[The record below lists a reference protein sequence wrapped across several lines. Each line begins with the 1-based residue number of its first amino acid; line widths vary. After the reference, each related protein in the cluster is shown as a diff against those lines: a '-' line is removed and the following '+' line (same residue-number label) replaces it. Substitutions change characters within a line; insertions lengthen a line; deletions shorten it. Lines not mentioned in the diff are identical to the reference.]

1 MAKAKRKTLPTNFTE
16 ILETGSFE
24 EQKAVFD
31 SCALDAYERGYSH
44 ERCTMAK
51 AKRKTLPTN
60 FTEILETG
68 SFEEQK
74 AVFDSCALDA
84 YERGYSHDTA
94 LHQYAIKEELAR
106 YLVSQGLNINTQ
118 NAYGRFDSCALDAY
132 ERGYSHDTA
141 LHQYAIK
148 EELARYLVS
157 QGLNINTQ
165 NAYGRT
171 PLYTHSTVGAP
182 LVAVLLELGADVN
195 LANNDGCT
203 PLFTA
208 LANARVDTVKLLLEH
223 GADIKHKNQAKQ
235 SALEYGLSLTSNASI
250 PDMLQCS
257 KLMLD
262 AGLKVTKNMQKSVK
276 AIGDNFERYREG
288 LSLTSNAS
296 IPDMLQCSKLMLD
309 AGLKVTKNM
318 QKSVKAIGDNFERYR
333 EAFNKD
339 LLATTDAALTELYKL
354 FDVEPA
360 AKHITHDGTQSI
372 TITGNTPQEQFNNL
386 WDLLVPPQG
395 PAKTVQGEVIR
406 IAGRVRSEFYRNG
419 GANWDR
425 EYRSMLNTL
434 IKHLGTHNAL
444 SDDDLARAKD
454 IAHSINGK
462 ADFDETILVE
472 LSLLALTW
480 VSHNL
485 DTHNALSDDDLAR
498 AKDIA
503 HSINGKADFD
513 ETILVELSLL
523 ALTWVSHN
531 LDPIALKTPAYKR

>member
-24 EQKAVFD
+24 QQKAV
-31 SCALDAYERGYSH
+31 
-44 ERCTMAK
+44 
-51 AKRKTLPTN
+51 
-60 FTEILETG
+60 
-68 SFEEQK
+68 
-74 AVFDSCALDA
+74 
-84 YERGYSHDTA
+84 
-94 LHQYAIKEELAR
+94 
-106 YLVSQGLNINTQ
+106 
-118 NAYGRFDSCALDAY
+118 FDSCALDAY

-208 LANARVDTVKLLLEH
+208 LANARIDTVKLLLEH

-235 SALEYGLSLTSNASI
+235 NALEY
-250 PDMLQCS
+250 
-257 KLMLD
+257 
-262 AGLKVTKNMQKSVK
+262 
-276 AIGDNFERYREG
+276 G

-360 AKHITHDGTQSI
+360 DKHITHDGTESI

-395 PAKTVQGEVIR
+395 HAKTVQGEVIR

-419 GANWDR
+419 GTNWDR

-434 IKHLGTHNAL
+434 IKHLGSHNAL

-462 ADFDETILVE
+462 ADFDEDILDE
-472 LSLLALTW
+472 LALLALTW
-480 VSHNL
+480 VKHNL
-485 DTHNALSDDDLAR
+485 EPVT
-498 AKDIA
+498 
-503 HSINGKADFD
+503 
-513 ETILVELSLL
+513 
-523 ALTWVSHN
+523 LT
-531 LDPIALKTPAYKR
+531 TPAYKR

>member
-16 ILETGSFE
+16 ILEKGSFE
-24 EQKAVFD
+24 EQ
-31 SCALDAYERGYSH
+31 R
-44 ERCTMAK
+44 
-51 AKRKTLPTN
+51 
-60 FTEILETG
+60 
-68 SFEEQK
+68 

-106 YLVSQGLNINTQ
+106 YLVAEGLNINTP
-118 NAYGRFDSCALDAY
+118 
-132 ERGYSHDTA
+132 
-141 LHQYAIK
+141 
-148 EELARYLVS
+148 
-157 QGLNINTQ
+157 

-235 SALEYGLSLTSNASI
+235 NALEYGLSLTSNASI
-250 PDMLQCS
+250 PDMLQCA

-262 AGLKVTKNMQKSVK
+262 AGTKVTKS
-276 AIGDNFERYREG
+276 
-288 LSLTSNAS
+288 
-296 IPDMLQCSKLMLD
+296 
-309 AGLKVTKNM
+309 M

-339 LLATTDAALTELYKL
+339 LLATTDAALNELYKL

-360 AKHITHDGTQSI
+360 AKHITHDGTQCI
-372 TITGNTPQEQFNNL
+372 TITGNTSQEQFNNL
-386 WDLLVPPQG
+386 WDALVPPQG
-395 PAKTVQGEVIR
+395 PAKTVQGEAIR

-425 EYRSMLNTL
+425 EYRSMLNAL

-444 SDDDLARAKD
+444 SEDDLARAKE
-454 IAHSINGK
+454 IAHTINGK
-462 ADFDETILVE
+462 GDFDESILDE
-472 LSLLALTW
+472 LALLAVTW
-480 VSHNL
+480 IKHNL
-485 DTHNALSDDDLAR
+485 EPVT
-498 AKDIA
+498 
-503 HSINGKADFD
+503 
-513 ETILVELSLL
+513 
-523 ALTWVSHN
+523 
-531 LDPIALKTPAYKR
+531 LKTPAYKR

>member
-1 MAKAKRKTLPTNFTE
+1 
-16 ILETGSFE
+16 
-24 EQKAVFD
+24 
-31 SCALDAYERGYSH
+31 
-44 ERCTMAK
+44 MAK

-106 YLVSQGLNINTQ
+106 YLV
-118 NAYGRFDSCALDAY
+118 A
-132 ERGYSHDTA
+132 E
-141 LHQYAIK
+141 
-148 EELARYLVS
+148 
-157 QGLNINTQ
+157 GLNINTQ

-208 LANARVDTVKLLLEH
+208 LANARIDTVKLLLEH

-235 SALEYGLSLTSNASI
+235 NALEYGLSLTSNASI

-257 KLMLD
+257 KLMLE
-262 AGLKVTKNMQKSVK
+262 AGLKVTKSMQKSVK
-276 AIGDNFERYREG
+276 AIGDNFEHYRE
-288 LSLTSNAS
+288 
-296 IPDMLQCSKLMLD
+296 
-309 AGLKVTKNM
+309 V
-318 QKSVKAIGDNFERYR
+318 
-333 EAFNKD
+333 FNKD
-339 LLATTDAALTELYKL
+339 LLATTDAALTKLYKL

-360 AKHITHDGTQSI
+360 AKHNTHDGTQSI

-395 PAKTVQGEVIR
+395 SAKTVQGEVIR
-406 IAGRVRSEFYRNG
+406 IADRVRSEFYRNG

-425 EYRSMLNTL
+425 EYRSMLNAL
-434 IKHLGTHNAL
+434 IKHLGSHNAL
-444 SDDDLARAKD
+444 SEDDLAHAKD

-462 ADFDETILVE
+462 ADFDETIL
-472 LSLLALTW
+472 S
-480 VSHNL
+480 
-485 DTHNALSDDDLAR
+485 
-498 AKDIA
+498 
-503 HSINGKADFD
+503 
-513 ETILVELSLL
+513 ELSLL

>member
-31 SCALDAYERGYSH
+31 SC
-44 ERCTMAK
+44 T
-51 AKRKTLPTN
+51 
-60 FTEILETG
+60 
-68 SFEEQK
+68 
-74 AVFDSCALDA
+74 LDA

-94 LHQYAIKEELAR
+94 LHQYAIKEELTR
-106 YLVSQGLNINTQ
+106 YLV
-118 NAYGRFDSCALDAY
+118 A
-132 ERGYSHDTA
+132 
-141 LHQYAIK
+141 K
-148 EELARYLVS
+148 
-157 QGLNINTQ
+157 GLNINTQ

-182 LVAVLLELGADVN
+182 LVAVLLELGADLN

-235 SALEYGLSLTSNASI
+235 NALEYGMLLTTNASI
-250 PDMLQCS
+250 PDMLQCA

-262 AGLKVTKNMQKSVK
+262 AGLKVTKS
-276 AIGDNFERYREG
+276 
-288 LSLTSNAS
+288 
-296 IPDMLQCSKLMLD
+296 
-309 AGLKVTKNM
+309 M

-339 LLATTDAALTELYKL
+339 LLATTDAALNELYKL

-406 IAGRVRSEFYRNG
+406 ISGRVRSEFYRNG

-425 EYRSMLNTL
+425 EYRSMLNSL
-434 IKHLGTHNAL
+434 IKHLGSHNAL
-444 SDDDLARAKD
+444 SDDDIARAKE
-454 IAHSINGK
+454 IAHAVNGK
-462 ADFDETILVE
+462 GDFDENILDE
-472 LSLLALTW
+472 LAILALTW
-480 VSHNL
+480 VKHNL
-485 DTHNALSDDDLAR
+485 
-498 AKDIA
+498 KP
-503 HSINGKADFD
+503 
-513 ETILVELSLL
+513 V
-523 ALTWVSHN
+523 
-531 LDPIALKTPAYKR
+531 PLKTPTYKR

>member
-1 MAKAKRKTLPTNFTE
+1 MAKAKRKTLPSNFTE
-16 ILETGSFE
+16 ILEKGSFE

-31 SCALDAYERGYSH
+31 
-44 ERCTMAK
+44 
-51 AKRKTLPTN
+51 N
-60 FTEILETG
+60 
-68 SFEEQK
+68 
-74 AVFDSCALDA
+74 CALDA

-94 LHQYAIKEELAR
+94 LHQY
-106 YLVSQGLNINTQ
+106 G
-118 NAYGRFDSCALDAY
+118 
-132 ERGYSHDTA
+132 
-141 LHQYAIK
+141 IK

-208 LANARVDTVKLLLEH
+208 LANARVGTVKLLLEH
-223 GADIKHKNQAKQ
+223 GADIKLKNQAKQ
-235 SALEYGLSLTSNASI
+235 NALEYGLSLTSNASI
-250 PDMLQCS
+250 PDMLQCA

-262 AGLKVTKNMQKSVK
+262 AGTKVTKS
-276 AIGDNFERYREG
+276 
-288 LSLTSNAS
+288 
-296 IPDMLQCSKLMLD
+296 
-309 AGLKVTKNM
+309 M

-360 AKHITHDGTQSI
+360 AKRITHDGTQDI

-386 WDLLVPPQG
+386 WDALVPPQG
-395 PAKTVQGEVIR
+395 PAKTVQGEAIR

-425 EYRSMLNTL
+425 EYRSMLNAL

-444 SDDDLARAKD
+444 SEDDLARAKE
-454 IAHSINGK
+454 IAHTINGK
-462 ADFDETILVE
+462 GDFDESILDE
-472 LSLLALTW
+472 LALLAVTW
-480 VSHNL
+480 IKHNL
-485 DTHNALSDDDLAR
+485 EPVT
-498 AKDIA
+498 
-503 HSINGKADFD
+503 
-513 ETILVELSLL
+513 
-523 ALTWVSHN
+523 
-531 LDPIALKTPAYKR
+531 LKTPTYKR

>member
-1 MAKAKRKTLPTNFTE
+1 MAKAKRKTLPANFTE
-16 ILETGSFE
+16 ILE
-24 EQKAVFD
+24 
-31 SCALDAYERGYSH
+31 
-44 ERCTMAK
+44 
-51 AKRKTLPTN
+51 N
-60 FTEILETG
+60 G

-94 LHQYAIKEELAR
+94 LHHYAIKEALAR
-106 YLVSQGLNINTQ
+106 YLVAEGLNIN
-118 NAYGRFDSCALDAY
+118 N
-132 ERGYSHDTA
+132 
-141 LHQYAIK
+141 
-148 EELARYLVS
+148 
-157 QGLNINTQ
+157 Q

-223 GADIKHKNQAKQ
+223 GADIKQKNQAKQ
-235 SALEYGLSLTSNASI
+235 NALEY
-250 PDMLQCS
+250 
-257 KLMLD
+257 
-262 AGLKVTKNMQKSVK
+262 
-276 AIGDNFERYREG
+276 G

-339 LLATTDAALTELYKL
+339 LLATTDAALNELYKL

-360 AKHITHDGTQSI
+360 AKHNTHDGTQSI

-425 EYRSMLNTL
+425 EYRSMLNAL
-434 IKHLGTHNAL
+434 IKHLG
-444 SDDDLARAKD
+444 
-454 IAHSINGK
+454 
-462 ADFDETILVE
+462 
-472 LSLLALTW
+472 
-480 VSHNL
+480 
-485 DTHNALSDDDLAR
+485 THNALSDDDLAR

>member
-1 MAKAKRKTLPTNFTE
+1 MAKAKRKTLPTKFTE
-16 ILETGSFE
+16 ILENGSFE
-24 EQKAVFD
+24 DQKAV
-31 SCALDAYERGYSH
+31 
-44 ERCTMAK
+44 
-51 AKRKTLPTN
+51 
-60 FTEILETG
+60 
-68 SFEEQK
+68 
-74 AVFDSCALDA
+74 
-84 YERGYSHDTA
+84 
-94 LHQYAIKEELAR
+94 
-106 YLVSQGLNINTQ
+106 
-118 NAYGRFDSCALDAY
+118 FDSCALDAY

-208 LANARVDTVKLLLEH
+208 LANARVATVKLLIEH
-223 GADIKHKNQAKQ
+223 GADINHKNQAKQ
-235 SALEYGLSLTSNASI
+235 NALEYGLSLTSNASI
-250 PDMLQCS
+250 RDMLQCA

-262 AGLKVTKNMQKSVK
+262 ASTKVTKRMQKSVK
-276 AIGDNFERYREG
+276 AI
-288 LSLTSNAS
+288 
-296 IPDMLQCSKLMLD
+296 C
-309 AGLKVTKNM
+309 
-318 QKSVKAIGDNFERYR
+318 DNFERYR

-339 LLATTDAALTELYKL
+339 LLASTDAALNELYKL

-360 AKHITHDGTQSI
+360 AKHITNDGTQVI

-386 WDLLVPPQG
+386 WDSLVPPQG
-395 PAKTVQGEVIR
+395 HAKTVQGEVIR

-425 EYRSMLNTL
+425 QYRSMLNAL

-444 SDDDLARAKD
+444 SDDDLARTKD

-462 ADFDETILVE
+462 ADFDETILDE
-472 LSLLALTW
+472 LALLT
-480 VSHNL
+480 
-485 DTHNALSDDDLAR
+485 
-498 AKDIA
+498 
-503 HSINGKADFD
+503 
-513 ETILVELSLL
+513 
-523 ALTWVSHN
+523 LTWVSHN
-531 LDPIALKTPAYKR
+531 LDPIALKTPTYKR

>member
-1 MAKAKRKTLPTNFTE
+1 
-16 ILETGSFE
+16 
-24 EQKAVFD
+24 
-31 SCALDAYERGYSH
+31 
-44 ERCTMAK
+44 MAK

-94 LHQYAIKEELAR
+94 LHHYAIKEELTR
-106 YLVSQGLNINTQ
+106 YLV
-118 NAYGRFDSCALDAY
+118 A
-132 ERGYSHDTA
+132 
-141 LHQYAIK
+141 
-148 EELARYLVS
+148 V
-157 QGLNINTQ
+157 GLNINTQ

-208 LANARVDTVKLLLEH
+208 LANARIDTVKLLLEH

-235 SALEYGLSLTSNASI
+235 NALEYGLSLTSNASI

-262 AGLKVTKNMQKSVK
+262 AGT
-276 AIGDNFERYREG
+276 
-288 LSLTSNAS
+288 
-296 IPDMLQCSKLMLD
+296 
-309 AGLKVTKNM
+309 KVTKNM

-339 LLATTDAALTELYKL
+339 LLATTDAALNELYKL

-360 AKHITHDGTQSI
+360 AKHITNDGTQVI

-386 WDLLVPPQG
+386 WDSLVAPQG
-395 PAKTVQGEVIR
+395 HAKTVQGEVIR
-406 IAGRVRSEFYRNG
+406 IAGRVCSEFYRNG
-419 GANWDR
+419 DANWDR
-425 EYRSMLNTL
+425 EYRAMLNAL
-434 IKHLGTHNAL
+434 IRHLGSHNAL
-444 SDDDLARAKD
+444 SDDDLARAKE
-454 IAHSINGK
+454 IAHAINGK
-462 ADFDETILVE
+462 GDFDDCILDE
-472 LSLLALTW
+472 LALLALAW
-480 VSHNL
+480 IKHNL
-485 DTHNALSDDDLAR
+485 EPVT
-498 AKDIA
+498 
-503 HSINGKADFD
+503 
-513 ETILVELSLL
+513 
-523 ALTWVSHN
+523 
-531 LDPIALKTPAYKR
+531 LKTTEYKR

>member
-16 ILETGSFE
+16 ILETGRFE
-24 EQKAVFD
+24 EQKD
-31 SCALDAYERGYSH
+31 
-44 ERCTMAK
+44 
-51 AKRKTLPTN
+51 
-60 FTEILETG
+60 
-68 SFEEQK
+68 
-74 AVFDSCALDA
+74 VFDSCALDA

-94 LHQYAIKEELAR
+94 LHHYAIKEELAR
-106 YLVSQGLNINTQ
+106 YLVSQGL
-118 NAYGRFDSCALDAY
+118 D
-132 ERGYSHDTA
+132 
-141 LHQYAIK
+141 
-148 EELARYLVS
+148 
-157 QGLNINTQ
+157 INTQ

-182 LVAVLLELGADVN
+182 LVAVLLELGSDVN
-195 LANNDGCT
+195 LANNEGCT

-208 LANARVDTVKLLLEH
+208 LANARIDTVKLLLEH

-235 SALEYGLSLTSNASI
+235 NALEYGLSLTSNASI

-262 AGLKVTKNMQKSVK
+262 AGLKVTKNMQK
-276 AIGDNFERYREG
+276 
-288 LSLTSNAS
+288 
-296 IPDMLQCSKLMLD
+296 C
-309 AGLKVTKNM
+309 
-318 QKSVKAIGDNFERYR
+318 VKAIGDNFERYR

-360 AKHITHDGTQSI
+360 AKHNTHEGTQSI

-425 EYRSMLNTL
+425 EYRSMLNAL

-444 SDDDLARAKD
+444 SDDDLARAKE
-454 IAHSINGK
+454 IAHAINGK
-462 ADFDETILVE
+462 GDFYEDILDELA
-472 LSLLALTW
+472 LLALTW
-480 VSHNL
+480 VSLNL
-485 DTHNALSDDDLAR
+485 EP
-498 AKDIA
+498 
-503 HSINGKADFD
+503 F
-513 ETILVELSLL
+513 
-523 ALTWVSHN
+523 
-531 LDPIALKTPAYKR
+531 PLKKPTYTR

>member
-24 EQKAVFD
+24 EQKAV
-31 SCALDAYERGYSH
+31 
-44 ERCTMAK
+44 
-51 AKRKTLPTN
+51 
-60 FTEILETG
+60 
-68 SFEEQK
+68 
-74 AVFDSCALDA
+74 
-84 YERGYSHDTA
+84 
-94 LHQYAIKEELAR
+94 
-106 YLVSQGLNINTQ
+106 
-118 NAYGRFDSCALDAY
+118 FDSCALDAY

-203 PLFTA
+203 ALFTA

-235 SALEYGLSLTSNASI
+235 NALEYGLSLTSNATI

-257 KLMLD
+257 KLMLE
-262 AGLKVTKNMQKSVK
+262 AGTKVTKNMQK
-276 AIGDNFERYREG
+276 
-288 LSLTSNAS
+288 
-296 IPDMLQCSKLMLD
+296 C
-309 AGLKVTKNM
+309 
-318 QKSVKAIGDNFERYR
+318 VKAIGDNFERYR

-339 LLATTDAALTELYKL
+339 LLATTDAALNELYKL
-354 FDVEPA
+354 FDVEA
-360 AKHITHDGTQSI
+360 VAKHITHDGTQSI
-372 TITGNTPQEQFNNL
+372 TITGNTQQEQFNNL
-386 WDLLVPPQG
+386 WDSLVPPQG

-425 EYRSMLNTL
+425 EYRAMLNAL
-434 IKHLGTHNAL
+434 IRHLGSHNAL
-444 SDDDLARAKD
+444 SDDDLARAKE
-454 IAHSINGK
+454 IAHAINGK
-462 ADFDETILVE
+462 GDFDEDILDE
-472 LSLLALTW
+472 LALLVLTW
-480 VSHNL
+480 VKHNL
-485 DTHNALSDDDLAR
+485 EPVT
-498 AKDIA
+498 
-503 HSINGKADFD
+503 
-513 ETILVELSLL
+513 
-523 ALTWVSHN
+523 LT
-531 LDPIALKTPAYKR
+531 TPAYKR

>member
-16 ILETGSFE
+16 ILE
-24 EQKAVFD
+24 K
-31 SCALDAYERGYSH
+31 
-44 ERCTMAK
+44 
-51 AKRKTLPTN
+51 
-60 FTEILETG
+60 G

-94 LHQYAIKEELAR
+94 LHHYAIKEALAR
-106 YLVSQGLNINTQ
+106 YLVAEGLNIN
-118 NAYGRFDSCALDAY
+118 N
-132 ERGYSHDTA
+132 
-141 LHQYAIK
+141 
-148 EELARYLVS
+148 
-157 QGLNINTQ
+157 Q

-208 LANARVDTVKLLLEH
+208 LANARVDTVKLLLAH

-235 SALEYGLSLTSNASI
+235 NALEYGLSLTSNASI
-250 PDMLQCS
+250 PD
-257 KLMLD
+257 
-262 AGLKVTKNMQKSVK
+262 
-276 AIGDNFERYREG
+276 I
-288 LSLTSNAS
+288 
-296 IPDMLQCSKLMLD
+296 LQCSKLMLD

-339 LLATTDAALTELYKL
+339 LLATTDTALTDLYKL

-372 TITGNTPQEQFNNL
+372 TITGNTKQEQFNNL

-395 PAKTVQGEVIR
+395 SAKTVQGEVIR

-425 EYRSMLNTL
+425 EYRSMLNAL
-434 IKHLGTHNAL
+434 IKHLG
-444 SDDDLARAKD
+444 
-454 IAHSINGK
+454 
-462 ADFDETILVE
+462 
-472 LSLLALTW
+472 
-480 VSHNL
+480 SHNS
-485 DTHNALSDDDLAR
+485 LSDDDLAR

>member
-16 ILETGSFE
+16 ILENGSFE

-31 SCALDAYERGYSH
+31 SCALDAYERGYS
-44 ERCTMAK
+44 R
-51 AKRKTLPTN
+51 
-60 FTEILETG
+60 
-68 SFEEQK
+68 
-74 AVFDSCALDA
+74 
-84 YERGYSHDTA
+84 DTA
-94 LHQYAIKEELAR
+94 LH
-106 YLVSQGLNINTQ
+106 
-118 NAYGRFDSCALDAY
+118 
-132 ERGYSHDTA
+132 H
-141 LHQYAIK
+141 YAIK

-182 LVAVLLELGADVN
+182 LVAVLLELDADVN

-208 LANARVDTVKLLLEH
+208 LANARVDTVKLLLAH

-235 SALEYGLSLTSNASI
+235 NALEYGLSLTSNAAI
-250 PDMLQCS
+250 PDMLQCA

-262 AGLKVTKNMQKSVK
+262 AGT
-276 AIGDNFERYREG
+276 
-288 LSLTSNAS
+288 
-296 IPDMLQCSKLMLD
+296 
-309 AGLKVTKNM
+309 KVTKNM

-333 EAFNKD
+333 EAFNKE

-354 FDVEPA
+354 FDLEPT
-360 AKHITHDGTQSI
+360 AKHITHDGTQVI
-372 TITGNTPQEQFNNL
+372 TITGNTTQEQFNNL
-386 WDLLVPPQG
+386 WDSLVPPQG

-406 IAGRVRSEFYRNG
+406 VAGRIRSEFYRNG

-425 EYRSMLNTL
+425 EYRSMLNAL
-434 IKHLGTHNAL
+434 IKHLG
-444 SDDDLARAKD
+444 
-454 IAHSINGK
+454 
-462 ADFDETILVE
+462 
-472 LSLLALTW
+472 
-480 VSHNL
+480 
-485 DTHNALSDDDLAR
+485 THNALSDDDLAR

>member
-1 MAKAKRKTLPTNFTE
+1 MAKAKRKTLPTNFTD
-16 ILETGSFE
+16 ILE
-24 EQKAVFD
+24 K
-31 SCALDAYERGYSH
+31 
-44 ERCTMAK
+44 
-51 AKRKTLPTN
+51 
-60 FTEILETG
+60 G

-94 LHQYAIKEELAR
+94 LHQYAIKEELTR
-106 YLVSQGLNINTQ
+106 YLV
-118 NAYGRFDSCALDAY
+118 A
-132 ERGYSHDTA
+132 
-141 LHQYAIK
+141 
-148 EELARYLVS
+148 

-171 PLYTHSTVGAP
+171 PLYTHSTVGTP

-208 LANARVDTVKLLLEH
+208 LANARVDTVKLLLDH

-235 SALEYGLSLTSNASI
+235 NALEYGLSLTSNASI

-276 AIGDNFERYREG
+276 AIGDNFEH
-288 LSLTSNAS
+288 
-296 IPDMLQCSKLMLD
+296 
-309 AGLKVTKNM
+309 
-318 QKSVKAIGDNFERYR
+318 YR

-372 TITGNTPQEQFNNL
+372 TITGNTKQEQFNNL

-395 PAKTVQGEVIR
+395 LAKTVQGEVIR

-425 EYRSMLNTL
+425 EYRSMLNAL

-454 IAHSINGK
+454 ISHSINGK
-462 ADFDETILVE
+462 ADFDEDILDE
-472 LSLLALTW
+472 LALLALTW
-480 VSHNL
+480 VSLNL
-485 DTHNALSDDDLAR
+485 EP
-498 AKDIA
+498 
-503 HSINGKADFD
+503 F
-513 ETILVELSLL
+513 
-523 ALTWVSHN
+523 
-531 LDPIALKTPAYKR
+531 PLKKPTYTR

>member
-24 EQKAVFD
+24 D
-31 SCALDAYERGYSH
+31 
-44 ERCTMAK
+44 
-51 AKRKTLPTN
+51 
-60 FTEILETG
+60 
-68 SFEEQK
+68 QK

-94 LHQYAIKEELAR
+94 LHHYAIKEELTR
-106 YLVSQGLNINTQ
+106 YLVAKGLNIN
-118 NAYGRFDSCALDAY
+118 N
-132 ERGYSHDTA
+132 
-141 LHQYAIK
+141 
-148 EELARYLVS
+148 
-157 QGLNINTQ
+157 Q

-223 GADIKHKNQAKQ
+223 GADIKHKNQVKQ
-235 SALEYGLSLTSNASI
+235 NALEYGLSLTSNASI
-250 PDMLQCS
+250 PDMLQCA

-276 AIGDNFERYREG
+276 SIGDNFERYRE
-288 LSLTSNAS
+288 S
-296 IPDMLQCSKLMLD
+296 
-309 AGLKVTKNM
+309 
-318 QKSVKAIGDNFERYR
+318 
-333 EAFNKD
+333 FNKD
-339 LLATTDAALTELYKL
+339 LLATTDAALNELYKL

-360 AKHITHDGTQSI
+360 AKHITNDGTQVI

-386 WDLLVPPQG
+386 WDSLVAPQG
-395 PAKTVQGEVIR
+395 HAKTVQGEVIR

-425 EYRSMLNTL
+425 EYRAMLNAL
-434 IKHLGTHNAL
+434 IKHLGSHNAL
-444 SDDDLARAKD
+444 SDDDLARTKD

-462 ADFDETILVE
+462 GDFDETILDE
-472 LSLLALTW
+472 LALLT
-480 VSHNL
+480 
-485 DTHNALSDDDLAR
+485 
-498 AKDIA
+498 
-503 HSINGKADFD
+503 
-513 ETILVELSLL
+513 
-523 ALTWVSHN
+523 LTWVSHN
-531 LDPIALKTPAYKR
+531 LDPIALKTPTYKR

>member
-16 ILETGSFE
+16 ILENGSFE
-24 EQKAVFD
+24 EQKAV
-31 SCALDAYERGYSH
+31 
-44 ERCTMAK
+44 
-51 AKRKTLPTN
+51 
-60 FTEILETG
+60 
-68 SFEEQK
+68 
-74 AVFDSCALDA
+74 
-84 YERGYSHDTA
+84 
-94 LHQYAIKEELAR
+94 
-106 YLVSQGLNINTQ
+106 
-118 NAYGRFDSCALDAY
+118 FDSCALDAY

-262 AGLKVTKNMQKSVK
+262 AGTKVTKNMQKCVK
-276 AIGDNFERYREG
+276 AIGDNFERYRE
-288 LSLTSNAS
+288 
-296 IPDMLQCSKLMLD
+296 
-309 AGLKVTKNM
+309 V
-318 QKSVKAIGDNFERYR
+318 
-333 EAFNKD
+333 FNKD

-360 AKHITHDGTQSI
+360 AKHNTHDGTQSI

-425 EYRSMLNTL
+425 EYRAMLNAL
-434 IKHLGTHNAL
+434 IKHLG
-444 SDDDLARAKD
+444 
-454 IAHSINGK
+454 
-462 ADFDETILVE
+462 
-472 LSLLALTW
+472 
-480 VSHNL
+480 SHNS
-485 DTHNALSDDDLAR
+485 LSDDDLAR

>member
-16 ILETGSFE
+16 VLETGSFE
-24 EQKAVFD
+24 AQKAVFD
-31 SCALDAYERGYSH
+31 
-44 ERCTMAK
+44 
-51 AKRKTLPTN
+51 N
-60 FTEILETG
+60 
-68 SFEEQK
+68 
-74 AVFDSCALDA
+74 CALDA

-106 YLVSQGLNINTQ
+106 YLVAEGLNIN
-118 NAYGRFDSCALDAY
+118 
-132 ERGYSHDTA
+132 
-141 LHQYAIK
+141 I
-148 EELARYLVS
+148 
-157 QGLNINTQ
+157 Q

-223 GADIKHKNQAKQ
+223 GANINHKNQAKQ
-235 SALEYGLSLTSNASI
+235 NALEYGLSLTSNASI
-250 PDMLQCS
+250 PDMLQCA

-262 AGLKVTKNMQKSVK
+262 AGTKVTKNMQK
-276 AIGDNFERYREG
+276 
-288 LSLTSNAS
+288 
-296 IPDMLQCSKLMLD
+296 C
-309 AGLKVTKNM
+309 
-318 QKSVKAIGDNFERYR
+318 VKAIGDNFERYR

-372 TITGNTPQEQFNNL
+372 TITGNTPQEQFNKL

-395 PAKTVQGEVIR
+395 SAKTVQGEVIR
-406 IAGRVRSEFYRNG
+406 IAGRVRSEYYRNG

-425 EYRSMLNTL
+425 EYRSMLNSL
-434 IKHLGTHNAL
+434 IKHLGSHNAL
-444 SDDDLARAKD
+444 SDVDVARAKE
-454 IAHSINGK
+454 IAHAINGK
-462 ADFDETILVE
+462 CDFDETIL
-472 LSLLALTW
+472 
-480 VSHNL
+480 
-485 DTHNALSDDDLAR
+485 D
-498 AKDIA
+498 
-503 HSINGKADFD
+503 
-513 ETILVELSLL
+513 ELSLL

>member
-16 ILETGSFE
+16 ILE
-24 EQKAVFD
+24 
-31 SCALDAYERGYSH
+31 
-44 ERCTMAK
+44 
-51 AKRKTLPTN
+51 N
-60 FTEILETG
+60 G

-94 LHQYAIKEELAR
+94 LHQYAIKEELTR
-106 YLVSQGLNINTQ
+106 YLVSQGL
-118 NAYGRFDSCALDAY
+118 D
-132 ERGYSHDTA
+132 
-141 LHQYAIK
+141 
-148 EELARYLVS
+148 
-157 QGLNINTQ
+157 INTQ

-235 SALEYGLSLTSNASI
+235 NAFEYGLSLTSNAAI
-250 PDMLQCS
+250 PDMLQCA
-257 KLMLD
+257 KHMLE
-262 AGLKVTKNMQKSVK
+262 AGT
-276 AIGDNFERYREG
+276 
-288 LSLTSNAS
+288 
-296 IPDMLQCSKLMLD
+296 
-309 AGLKVTKNM
+309 KVTKNM

-339 LLATTDAALTELYKL
+339 HLATTDAALTELYKL

-372 TITGNTPQEQFNNL
+372 TITCNTPPEQFNNL

-395 PAKTVQGEVIR
+395 HAKTVQGEVIR

-425 EYRSMLNTL
+425 EYRSMLNAL
-434 IKHLGTHNAL
+434 IKHLGTNNAL

-462 ADFDETILVE
+462 GDFDETILDE

-480 VSHNL
+480 VKQN
-485 DTHNALSDDDLAR
+485 R
-498 AKDIA
+498 
-503 HSINGKADFD
+503 
-513 ETILVELSLL
+513 
-523 ALTWVSHN
+523 
-531 LDPIALKTPAYKR
+531 DPVPLKTPAYKR

>member
-16 ILETGSFE
+16 ILKTGSFE
-24 EQKAVFD
+24 D
-31 SCALDAYERGYSH
+31 
-44 ERCTMAK
+44 
-51 AKRKTLPTN
+51 
-60 FTEILETG
+60 
-68 SFEEQK
+68 QK

-94 LHQYAIKEELAR
+94 LHQYAIKEELTR
-106 YLVSQGLNINTQ
+106 YLV
-118 NAYGRFDSCALDAY
+118 A
-132 ERGYSHDTA
+132 E
-141 LHQYAIK
+141 
-148 EELARYLVS
+148 
-157 QGLNINTQ
+157 GLNINTQ

-208 LANARVDTVKLLLEH
+208 LANARKDTVKLLLEH

-235 SALEYGLSLTSNASI
+235 NALEYGLSLTANASI
-250 PDMLQCS
+250 PDMLQCA

-262 AGLKVTKNMQKSVK
+262 AGTKVTKNMQK
-276 AIGDNFERYREG
+276 
-288 LSLTSNAS
+288 
-296 IPDMLQCSKLMLD
+296 C
-309 AGLKVTKNM
+309 
-318 QKSVKAIGDNFERYR
+318 VKAIGDNFERYR

-339 LLATTDAALTELYKL
+339 LLATTDTALTDLYKL

-360 AKHITHDGTQSI
+360 AKHITHNGTQSI

-406 IAGRVRSEFYRNG
+406 IAGRVRSEFYHNG

-425 EYRSMLNTL
+425 QYRAMLNAL
-434 IKHLGTHNAL
+434 IKHLGSQNAL
-444 SDDDLARAKD
+444 SDDDLARAKE
-454 IAHSINGK
+454 IAHAINGK
-462 ADFDETILVE
+462 GDFDEDILDE
-472 LSLLALTW
+472 LAQ
-480 VSHNL
+480 
-485 DTHNALSDDDLAR
+485 
-498 AKDIA
+498 
-503 HSINGKADFD
+503 
-513 ETILVELSLL
+513 L

>member
-16 ILETGSFE
+16 IL
-24 EQKAVFD
+24 D
-31 SCALDAYERGYSH
+31 
-44 ERCTMAK
+44 
-51 AKRKTLPTN
+51 N
-60 FTEILETG
+60 G

-106 YLVSQGLNINTQ
+106 YLV
-118 NAYGRFDSCALDAY
+118 A
-132 ERGYSHDTA
+132 
-141 LHQYAIK
+141 
-148 EELARYLVS
+148 

-182 LVAVLLELGADVN
+182 IVAVLLELGADVN

-208 LANARVDTVKLLLEH
+208 LANARIDTVKLLLEH

-235 SALEYGLSLTSNASI
+235 NALEYGLSLTSNASI

-262 AGLKVTKNMQKSVK
+262 AGTKVTKNMQK
-276 AIGDNFERYREG
+276 
-288 LSLTSNAS
+288 
-296 IPDMLQCSKLMLD
+296 C
-309 AGLKVTKNM
+309 
-318 QKSVKAIGDNFERYR
+318 VKAIGDNFERYR

-395 PAKTVQGEVIR
+395 AAKTVQGEVIR

-425 EYRSMLNTL
+425 EYRSMLNAL
-434 IKHLGTHNAL
+434 IKHLGSLNAL
-444 SDDDLARAKD
+444 SEDDLARAKE
-454 IAHSINGK
+454 IAHAINGK
-462 ADFDETILVE
+462 GDFDETIL
-472 LSLLALTW
+472 
-480 VSHNL
+480 
-485 DTHNALSDDDLAR
+485 D
-498 AKDIA
+498 
-503 HSINGKADFD
+503 
-513 ETILVELSLL
+513 ELSLL

-531 LDPIALKTPAYKR
+531 LDPIALKTTAYKR

>member
-31 SCALDAYERGYSH
+31 SC
-44 ERCTMAK
+44 
-51 AKRKTLPTN
+51 
-60 FTEILETG
+60 
-68 SFEEQK
+68 
-74 AVFDSCALDA
+74 VLDA

-94 LHQYAIKEELAR
+94 LHHYAIKEELAR
-106 YLVSQGLNINTQ
+106 YLVSQGLDINTP
-118 NAYGRFDSCALDAY
+118 
-132 ERGYSHDTA
+132 
-141 LHQYAIK
+141 
-148 EELARYLVS
+148 
-157 QGLNINTQ
+157 

-208 LANARVDTVKLLLEH
+208 LANARVDTVKLLLAH

-235 SALEYGLSLTSNASI
+235 NALEYGLSLTSNASI
-250 PDMLQCS
+250 RDMLQCS

-262 AGLKVTKNMQKSVK
+262 AGTKVTKNMQKCVK
-276 AIGDNFERYREG
+276 A
-288 LSLTSNAS
+288 
-296 IPDMLQCSKLMLD
+296 
-309 AGLKVTKNM
+309 V
-318 QKSVKAIGDNFERYR
+318 GDNFERYR

-360 AKHITHDGTQSI
+360 AKHITHDGTESI
-372 TITGNTPQEQFNNL
+372 SIIGNTPQEQFNNL

-395 PAKTVQGEVIR
+395 SAKTVQGEVIR

-425 EYRSMLNTL
+425 EYRAMLNAL
-434 IKHLGTHNAL
+434 IKHLGSHNSL
-444 SDDDLARAKD
+444 SDDDLAHAKD

-462 ADFDETILVE
+462 ADFDENILDE
-472 LSLLALTW
+472 LAQLALIW
-480 VSHNL
+480 VSLNL
-485 DTHNALSDDDLAR
+485 EP
-498 AKDIA
+498 
-503 HSINGKADFD
+503 F
-513 ETILVELSLL
+513 
-523 ALTWVSHN
+523 
-531 LDPIALKTPAYKR
+531 PLKKPTYTR

>member
-1 MAKAKRKTLPTNFTE
+1 
-16 ILETGSFE
+16 
-24 EQKAVFD
+24 
-31 SCALDAYERGYSH
+31 
-44 ERCTMAK
+44 MAK

-94 LHQYAIKEELAR
+94 LHKYAIKEELAR
-106 YLVSQGLNINTQ
+106 YLVAEGLNINTK
-118 NAYGRFDSCALDAY
+118 NAYG
-132 ERGYSHDTA
+132 H
-141 LHQYAIK
+141 
-148 EELARYLVS
+148 
-157 QGLNINTQ
+157 
-165 NAYGRT
+165 T
-171 PLYTHSTVGAP
+171 PLYKHCTVGAP

-195 LANNDGCT
+195 LASNDGYT

-235 SALEYGLSLTSNASI
+235 NALEYGLSLTTNASI
-250 PDMLQCS
+250 SDMLQCS

-262 AGLKVTKNMQKSVK
+262 AGTKVTKNMQKSVK
-276 AIGDNFERYREG
+276 AIGDNFERYRE
-288 LSLTSNAS
+288 
-296 IPDMLQCSKLMLD
+296 
-309 AGLKVTKNM
+309 V
-318 QKSVKAIGDNFERYR
+318 Y
-333 EAFNKD
+333 NKD

-360 AKHITHDGTQSI
+360 AKHITHDGTQDI

-386 WDLLVPPQG
+386 WDSLVPPQG

-425 EYRSMLNTL
+425 EYRSMLNSL
-434 IKHLGTHNAL
+434 LKHLGSHHAL
-444 SDDDLARAKD
+444 SDADLARAKE
-454 IAHSINGK
+454 IAHAINGK
-462 ADFDETILVE
+462 GDFDECILDE
-472 LSLLALTW
+472 LA
-480 VSHNL
+480 
-485 DTHNALSDDDLAR
+485 
-498 AKDIA
+498 
-503 HSINGKADFD
+503 
-513 ETILVELSLL
+513 LL

-531 LDPIALKTPAYKR
+531 LDPIALTTPAYKR

>member
-16 ILETGSFE
+16 ILETGSFD
-24 EQKAVFD
+24 EQKAVF
-31 SCALDAYERGYSH
+31 
-44 ERCTMAK
+44 
-51 AKRKTLPTN
+51 N
-60 FTEILETG
+60 
-68 SFEEQK
+68 
-74 AVFDSCALDA
+74 
-84 YERGYSHDTA
+84 
-94 LHQYAIKEELAR
+94 
-106 YLVSQGLNINTQ
+106 
-118 NAYGRFDSCALDAY
+118 SCALDAY

-182 LVAVLLELGADVN
+182 LVAVLLEIGADVN

-208 LANARVDTVKLLLEH
+208 LANARVDTIKLLLEH

-235 SALEYGLSLTSNASI
+235 NALEYGLSLTSNASI
-250 PDMLQCS
+250 PD
-257 KLMLD
+257 
-262 AGLKVTKNMQKSVK
+262 
-276 AIGDNFERYREG
+276 I
-288 LSLTSNAS
+288 
-296 IPDMLQCSKLMLD
+296 LQCSKLMLD

-360 AKHITHDGTQSI
+360 AKHITHDGTESI
-372 TITGNTPQEQFNNL
+372 TITGNTQQEQFNNL

-395 PAKTVQGEVIR
+395 AAKTVQGEVIR

-425 EYRSMLNTL
+425 EYRSMLNAL

-444 SDDDLARAKD
+444 SDDDIAQAKE
-454 IAHSINGK
+454 IAHAVNGK
-462 ADFDETILVE
+462 GDFDENILDE
-472 LSLLALTW
+472 LALLALAW
-480 VSHNL
+480 V
-485 DTHNALSDDDLAR
+485 
-498 AKDIA
+498 KQ
-503 HSINGKADFD
+503 
-513 ETILVELSLL
+513 
-523 ALTWVSHN
+523 N
-531 LDPIALKTPAYKR
+531 LDPVHLKMPAYTR

>member
-24 EQKAVFD
+24 EQK
-31 SCALDAYERGYSH
+31 S
-44 ERCTMAK
+44 
-51 AKRKTLPTN
+51 
-60 FTEILETG
+60 
-68 SFEEQK
+68 
-74 AVFDSCALDA
+74 VFDSCALDA

-94 LHQYAIKEELAR
+94 LHQYAIKEELAS
-106 YLVSQGLNINTQ
+106 YLV
-118 NAYGRFDSCALDAY
+118 A
-132 ERGYSHDTA
+132 E
-141 LHQYAIK
+141 
-148 EELARYLVS
+148 
-157 QGLNINTQ
+157 GLNINTQ

-235 SALEYGLSLTSNASI
+235 NALEYGLSLTSNASI
-250 PDMLQCS
+250 PAMLQCA

-262 AGLKVTKNMQKSVK
+262 AGT
-276 AIGDNFERYREG
+276 
-288 LSLTSNAS
+288 
-296 IPDMLQCSKLMLD
+296 
-309 AGLKVTKNM
+309 KVTKNM

-339 LLATTDAALTELYKL
+339 LLATNDAALTELYKL

-360 AKHITHDGTQSI
+360 AKHITHDGTQVI
-372 TITGNTPQEQFNNL
+372 AITGNTPQEQFNNL

-395 PAKTVQGEVIR
+395 TAKTVQGELIR
-406 IAGRVRSEFYRNG
+406 VAGRVRSEFYRNG

-425 EYRSMLNTL
+425 EYRSMLNAL
-434 IKHLGTHNAL
+434 IKHLGSHNAL

-454 IAHSINGK
+454 ISRSINAK
-462 ADFDETILVE
+462 ADFNEDILDELA
-472 LSLLALTW
+472 LLTLTW
-480 VSHNL
+480 V
-485 DTHNALSDDDLAR
+485 
-498 AKDIA
+498 K
-503 HSINGKADFD
+503 
-513 ETILVELSLL
+513 
-523 ALTWVSHN
+523 HN
-531 LDPIALKTPAYKR
+531 LDPIALKTPPYKR